1 MVHRLNAC
9 LVGAAISLLLSPAV
23 SFGQVTLADDN
34 SLALFENLLGNAN
47 DIQANLT
54 YAQSLQ
60 AAGRTEEARAIYRK
74 ILGLSPNNP
83 TATAALAS
91 LGPSA
96 QPIKQSQTD
105 FTFRWG
111 GAFETNVP
119 RRPPTFSNNDGFV
132 GFGELTVNDI
142 RQLGDVLLQSNFDVY
157 SNANTHFP
165 SVEISYLA
173 ADTGPIFDLGPSGKL
188 RVAIGGEFLLQGS
201 MVVQP
206 NGGNGTRKFTYD
218 SLNAIFNY
226 FPPQPMPLQSVNVLV
241 GYNDFT
247 HDQEFRSGVV
257 LRTTAPMVFSELTPW
272 HTQLIATP
280 GFIYNGAQQ
289 PNPGFPRPAHYSEIN
304 ADLLTLTP
312 LATNQLAS
320 STVFGKLGLF
330 ADAQFYDSRDPTQSS
345 SNRQDQRI
353 IPLAGIRLVNFMGT
367 PVQVDLDYRY
377 DRNFSNDPSERF
389 EDHIFSIIGTLRF

>member
-1 MVHRLNAC
+1 MVHRLSAC
-9 LVGAAISLLLSPAV
+9 LAGAATSILLSSAA
-23 SFGQVTLADDN
+23 SFGQVALPDDN
-34 SLALFENLLGNAN
+34 SLPLFESLLSNAN
-47 DIQANLT
+47 DIQANLA

-60 AAGRTEEARAIYRK
+60 AAGRIEEARAIYRK
-74 ILGLSPNNP
+74 VLSLSPNNA

-96 QPIKQSQTD
+96 QPAQAAQTD
-105 FTFRWG
+105 FTLRWG

-142 RQLGDVLLQSNFDVY
+142 RQLGDVTLQSNFDVY

-173 ADTGPIFDLGPSGKL
+173 ADTGPIFDLGPNGKL
-188 RVAIGGEFLLQGS
+188 RVAIGGELLLQGS

-218 SLNAIFNY
+218 ALNAIFNY
-226 FPPQPMPLQSVNVLV
+226 FPPQPMPLQSVNILV
-241 GYNDFT
+241 GYDDFT

-257 LRTTAPMVFSELTPW
+257 MRATAPMVFSELTPW

-280 GFIYNGAQQ
+280 GFVYNGAQQ
-289 PNPGFPRPAHYSEIN
+289 AGGMPRPAHYNEVNVDVLS
-304 ADLLTLTP
+304 LTP
-312 LATNQLAS
+312 LATGQLGS
-320 STVFGKLGLF
+320 STVYGKLGLF

-345 SNRQDQRI
+345 GDRQDQRI
-353 IPLAGIRLVNFMGT
+353 IPLAGVRLVNFMGT

-377 DRNFSNDPSERF
+377 DKNFSNDPSERF
-389 EDHIFSIIGTLRF
+389 DDHIFSIVGTVRF